1 MVAAVPNARHNA
13 GFLVSERS
21 GINAL
26 GVLDLLVLTDDIKK
40 LMLNEKVYD
49 NR

>member
-1 MVAAVPNARHNA
+1 MVAAVPKARHKA

-26 GVLDLLVLTDDIKK
+26 GMLDLLVLTDDIKK

-49 NR
+49 DR